1 MKVIKSFFI
10 LVSLLLLLTTSE
22 AQKSTSR
29 LAHMSIEE
37 VEAVFEE
44 QNQQMK
50 EDAVVSLTEMMSS
63 RFNGSMII
71 ARGDRIIVKDNFGF
85 VNLYNGKEN
94 LQNRVENA
102 ITFSTFFEL
111 ASVSKQFTAVSIL
124 QLIEAGKLNFD
135 DKLTD
140 FFPELPYQNITIHH
154 LLTHTSGLPDYIDF
168 SEKIFSDRT
177 RLWSNEE
184 MIKLISKRAEKVH
197 YKPGARFEYTN
208 TNYMLLASIVEKIS
222 GQPFEEY
229 VREHVFI
236 PAGMDNTYYI
246 TEKNEHKD
254 FVVAVGHQRNGQEIA
269 PYFMDGTIGD
279 KGVYSTAEELF
290 LWKKAIFDGN
300 EVLSSEMKN
309 KAMSVQ
315 NILNN
320 GRKADEL
327 YGYGFRI
334 EENPHYG
341 KLVFHGGLWRGYQHL
356 FLHRE
361 KDDLTIIFLTNWRN
375 GSHYGK
381 SSVIFHLLDG
391 V

>member
-1 MKVIKSFFI
+1 MIKSFFI